1 LDITIILFYSIHIE
15 KLSVSRYDG
24 MATRSDIWTTYDGG
38 NWSLIT
44 DSAYFG
50 NRAWM
55 GAVVWHKDGDPTQ
68 DVAKNAK
75 GTVPRIWVDILF

>member
-1 LDITIILFYSIHIE
+1 M
-15 KLSVSRYDG
+15 SRYDG